1 MTTPF
6 GLLLPIASFL
16 LVFIVVYAI
25 LKKTKILG
33 DAEIVNLLISFIFAI
48 FFIVEIQLVDFIAL
62 TTSWVT
68 VIILLVFLFLIL
80 IAFLPSEKPF
90 DFLIK
95 ATWLK
100 WLIVITLIILFITT
114 SSYIFHWTINWSFFE
129 ETGSNSWFSFL
140 ITMIIAIIVSVQL
153 TRKAK

>member
-48 FFIVEIQLVDFIAL
+48 FFIVEVQLVDFIAL

-114 SSYIFHWTINWSFFE
+114 SSYIFH
-129 ETGSNSWFSFL
+129 
-140 ITMIIAIIVSVQL
+140 
-153 TRKAK
+153 